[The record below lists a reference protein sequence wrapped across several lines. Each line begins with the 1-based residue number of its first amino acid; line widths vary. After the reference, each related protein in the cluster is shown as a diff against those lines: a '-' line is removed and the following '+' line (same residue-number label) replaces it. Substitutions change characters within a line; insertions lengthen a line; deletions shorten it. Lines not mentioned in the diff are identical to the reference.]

1 MVLAIMILSI
11 SVAKVF
17 KSLVSKSE
25 NYITK
30 WSILFNIIGRFYKL
44 LLSN

>member
-17 KSLVSKSE
+17 KSLVRESE

-30 WSILFNIIGRFYKL
+30 WSILFNIIGCFL
-44 LLSN
+44 QIITQ